1 MSYSGCNMSTANDEK
16 PSWDGQE
23 LPPWCLCEEASASD
37 TSGAGFLLG
46 EHRLL
51 INRNLLSAD
60 NLPLHFTEMSSRFG
74 FKSSF
79 KCQCGKNSKHRGNS
93 VNL

>member
-1 MSYSGCNMSTANDEK
+1 MSTTDGEK
-16 PSWDGQE
+16 PSSDGQE
-23 LPPWCLCEEASASD
+23 LPPRCLCEEASASD
-37 TSGAGFLLG
+37 SSRAHFLLG

-51 INRNLLSAD
+51 ISRNLLSAD
-60 NLPLHFTEMSSRFG
+60 NLPLHFTKMSSRFG